1 MHLNIRHLTEY
12 RYSTDAWDS
21 YNELWLHP
29 ADDYR
34 QTLLSFDLSVSP
46 GTSLRS
52 VLDYYGNT
60 VHNFYLHEGHRV
72 LRIEARSQVVTYA
85 TPEPIAVSARILS
98 ELRPRFFE
106 YLAPTSRVP
115 LDQDW
120 LSVFAM
126 YPLEP
131 HFDLVL
137 YLKNMTA
144 HFHQHFSYRAGS
156 TQVNTPLTD
165 FAQAKAGVCQDYAH
179 AMLALCRSLGIPV
192 RYVSGY
198 LHTGLGVEGSHAW
211 LEAFLPG
218 NGWVGFDP
226 TNGCLVGEG
235 YVKIGYGRD
244 YDDVPP
250 TKGLRRGGGESGLT
264 VEVSVE
270 TFEPE
275 LKETPALQP

>member
-1 MHLNIRHLTEY
+1 MHLSVRHLTEY
-12 RYSTDAWDS
+12 RYSQDAWDS
-21 YNELWLHP
+21 YNELWLQP

-34 QTLLSFDLSVSP
+34 QTLLGFTLSVSP
-46 GTSLRS
+46 HASLRS

-60 VHNFYLHEGHRV
+60 VHNFYLHEGHRA
-72 LRIEARSQVVTYA
+72 LRVEARSKVVTYS
-85 TPEPIAVSARILS
+85 TPDPIPVSAGILS

-106 YLAPTSRVP
+106 YLAPTARVP
-115 LDQDW
+115 LDRDW
-120 LSVFAM
+120 LTSFAM

-144 HFHQHFSYRAGS
+144 HFHAHFSYNAKATG
-156 TQVNTPLTD
+156 VNTPLAD
-165 FAQAKAGVCQDYAH
+165 FAACKEGVCQDYAH
-179 AMLALCRSLGIPV
+179 AMLALCRQLGIPV

-226 TNGCLVGEG
+226 TNGCLVSEG

-250 TKGLRRGGGESGLT
+250 MKGLRRGGGQDTLA
-264 VEVSVE
+264 VEVSVTE
-270 TFEPE
+270 FEPE
-275 LKETPALQP
+275 VKETPAL